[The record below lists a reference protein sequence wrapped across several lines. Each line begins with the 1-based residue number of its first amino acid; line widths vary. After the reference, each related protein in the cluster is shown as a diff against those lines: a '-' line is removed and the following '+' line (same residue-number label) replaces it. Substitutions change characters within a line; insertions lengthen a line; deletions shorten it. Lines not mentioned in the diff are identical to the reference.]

1 MKPFLIS
8 LFAAVRSSLGLF
20 AIVASMFAAVRS
32 SLGLFAIVAAL
43 ALVFQALTDSAF
55 AQTDITATVS
65 SLSSL
70 WTTIETLAIGIILFV
85 LGRKLLR
92 KV

>member
-1 MKPFLIS
+1 MKKILGKM
-8 LFAAVRSSLGLF
+8 LGSSLVVLAF
-20 AIVASMFAAVRS
+20 MFVF
-32 SLGLFAIVAAL
+32 SLATG
-43 ALVFQALTDSAF
+43 SAM
-55 AQTDITATVS
+55 AQTDITSTVS

-70 WTTIETLAIGIILFV
+70 WTTIQTLAIAIILFV